1 MKRKPKDKFQE
12 KQEDKEQHQ
21 ASEQFPGYENLPELN
36 KETEKILL
44 SELEKTPEKNQSNAL
59 FLSGILLVITMMFV
73 WIMEYFNYPEWME
86 LLHPIIIF
94 TEALIPFTLSFFLR
108 NPRQSTILRIAGII
122 VLFTYLFALF

>member
-21 ASEQFPGYENLPELN
+21 ASEQFPGYENSPELN

-73 WIMEYFNYPEWME
+73 WIMEYFNYPDWME

-108 NPRQSTILRIAGII
+108 NPRNQ
-122 VLFTYLFALF
+122 LFSE